1 MRDPENITG
10 IVEAAPDFLGFI
22 FYPKSKRYVGENP
35 ALATFGQIPN
45 SILKAGVFVNENQEN
60 VIDTCKTFGLEI
72 AQLHGP
78 ESPEYCKQV
87 QQAGII
93 VFKAF
98 SIDDSFDFETVK
110 PYTNVVDYFLFDT
123 KGKLPGGT
131 GQKFDW
137 GILSEYELDVPFFLS
152 GGIAPDDLNSIKE
165 FKHSALYGI
174 DLNSGFEIEPA
185 MKDVAKVKSFVQEM
199 RNYQESK
206 I

>member
-10 IVEAAPDFLGFI
+10 IVETAPDFLGFI

-35 ALATFGQIPN
+35 ALATFDQIPN

-72 AQLHGP
+72 AQLHGQ
-78 ESPEYCKQV
+78 EAPEYCKQV

-98 SIDDSFDFETVK
+98 SVDDSFDFETVK